1 MKIFRTWY
9 DILFEFGCL
18 LLLIGITIYL
28 AVAWAGLPA
37 EIPGHYNAWGQID
50 KYTGKGSLIALLLV
64 AWALYLVMSVIERF
78 PGLWNTGVAVTKEN
92 KHRIYRILKDM
103 LKTVKL
109 LVVIVFTYLLMSS
122 TIASP
127 LSPKEKLQ

>member
-1 MKIFRTWY
+1 
-9 DILFEFGCL
+9 
-18 LLLIGITIYL
+18 
-28 AVAWAGLPA
+28 
-37 EIPGHYNAWGQID
+37 
-50 KYTGKGSLIALLLV
+50 
-64 AWALYLVMSVIERF
+64 MSVIERF

>member
-28 AVAWAGLPA
+28 AVAWEGLPA

-50 KYTGKGSLIALLLV
+50 KYTGKGFLIALLLV